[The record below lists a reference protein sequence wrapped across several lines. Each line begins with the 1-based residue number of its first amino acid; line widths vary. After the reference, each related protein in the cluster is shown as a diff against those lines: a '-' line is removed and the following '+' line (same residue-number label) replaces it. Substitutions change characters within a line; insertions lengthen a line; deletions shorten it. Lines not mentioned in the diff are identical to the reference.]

1 MSLFLFLHVYCIVVY
16 ICNTYIRTMT
26 QKSPTKH
33 YCKLYCCVI
42 PISLSQPLSLSP
54 NPPLSHTLSLSL
66 HQATNLL
73 FMIEYGNPQLAC
85 GEAGYYLTTLEAA
98 VQFIATLSPELLQTP
113 QGSDNMR
120 CTRFTALHS
129 HYNTYDLSEIADI
142 PRHLAITYCYSCLIP
157 PPTFGDT

>member
-1 MSLFLFLHVYCIVVY
+1 
-16 ICNTYIRTMT
+16 MT
-26 QKSPTKH
+26 QKYPTKH
-33 YCKLYCCVI
+33 YCKLYCVCDTNL
-42 PISLSQPLSLSP
+42 SLSQPLSLS
-54 NPPLSHTLSLSL
+54 LTLSLSL